1 MRHVNIPVF
10 IPHLGCPN
18 QCVFCNQRTISGVR
32 EFDPSTVD
40 GFIENA
46 LSTVSGDCET
56 QLAFFGGS
64 FTGIDRGLMISLL
77 ETANKYIKQGRI
89 KSIRISTRPDYIN
102 EEILDILKQYNV
114 TCVELGLQSA
124 SDRVLAACRRGH
136 TYNDEVRACS
146 LIKARGLTLG
156 GQMMI
161 GLPGSTEE
169 DEIETAKFIV
179 RSGAREAR
187 IYPTVVFRDTEL
199 CSMAE
204 HGDYKPLTV
213 DEAVRRSTSA
223 LKILRDGGVR
233 VLRIGLCS
241 SDNLSSDETYFA
253 GPNAP
258 AIGEMCE
265 GELIYRRILAETE
278 TADKGGRLNIRV
290 PAGSMS
296 RAVGYKRGNYLRLKE
311 IFLGGVNIKEDPD
324 LRAGDL
330 RVTVTPIT
338 LSERTDRICT

>member
-40 GFIENA
+40 EFIENA
-46 LSTVSGDCET
+46 LSTVPRDCET

-77 ETANKYIKQGRI
+77 ETANKYIKQGRV

-102 EEILDILKQYNV
+102 EEILDILLRYNV

-124 SDRVLAACRRGH
+124 SSRVLAACRRGH
-136 TYNDEVRACS
+136 TYEDEVRACS
-146 LIKARGLTLG
+146 LITARGLTLG

-161 GLPGSTEE
+161 GLPASTEE

-179 RSGAREAR
+179 GSGAREAR

-199 CSMAE
+199 CSMTE
-204 HGDYKPLTV
+204 HGGYKPLTV

-223 LKILRDGGVR
+223 LNILRGGGVR

-265 GELIYRRILAETE
+265 GELMYRRILRETE
-278 TADKGGRLNIRV
+278 TADKGGRLDIRV
-290 PAGSMS
+290 PAGCMS

-311 IFLGGVNIKEDPD
+311 IFPGGVNIKEDPHM
-324 LRAGDL
+324 RAGDL